1 MEGAFL
7 LILPPEGKALLSAVT
22 LIYIEVL
29 NYLIMCE
36 ILFVMRK
43 FLPLL
48 LLFVLPFMGHAQD
61 EKAGAKKGIITFDSE
76 LTSEMAN
83 PTDNLRKVSVYL
95 EHKKEAEMTN
105 KGLVLGASLIS
116 IFDYQSSNTD
126 SKFAYL
132 MRHPTSSNEIGT
144 SVSEFV
150 IHSAQFSM
158 MGDVNNWISLFTEV
172 LYNPEQSFG
181 PGTITALGR
190 NQLQLRK
197 GMVIF
202 GDLNK
207 FPIYGAIGKMDTPF
221 GQTESVNPFTNST
234 IWHAFGG
241 LGFGAQLSFKKAGF
255 HATVMAIQGG
265 AQFRVLNAPVDET
278 NVPSRVNNF
287 SLDANYTLHL
297 MEQTSLRL
305 GASYL
310 HGTSYIQDFPVEHFN
325 PGKENNP
332 AVSYYTTFLL
342 KGFELKASYATTMDV
357 WPGTYNPNPPLDVYA
372 ASKVSSL
379 SIGAK
384 YNFQP
389 SGKWQYAISGEFSNF
404 VAGATG
410 APWERQNQTVLGFSA
425 TTNHTAK
432 LFVELFS
439 TQGYSPLNWV
449 SGGNFA
455 DPGVTWSDRDAT
467 SFGIVV
473 GTQVS
478 L

>member
-1 MEGAFL
+1 MRKIA
-7 LILPPEGKALLSAVT
+7 T
-22 LIYIEVL
+22 
-29 NYLIMCE
+29 
-36 ILFVMRK
+36 ILF
-43 FLPLL
+43 FLTL
-48 LLFVLPFMGHAQD
+48 VHIHTYAQE
-61 EKAGAKKGIITFDSE
+61 EKGANGKGFITFDAD
-76 LTSEMAN
+76 LTEIMAN
-83 PTDNLRKVSVYL
+83 PTDHLRKVSVYL
-95 EHKKEAEMTN
+95 ENKKMSEAPS

-132 MRHPTSSNEIGT
+132 MRHPTSSNEIGKT
-144 SVSEFV
+144 VSEFV

-197 GMVIF
+197 GFVIF

-207 FPIYGAIGKMDTPF
+207 FPIYGAIGKMDAPF
-221 GQTESVNPFTNST
+221 GQSESVNPFTNST
-234 IWHAFGG
+234 MWHAFGG
-241 LGFGAQLSFKKAGF
+241 LGFGAQLGFKKSGF
-255 HATVMAIQGG
+255 SATVMAIQGG
-265 AQFRVLNAPVDET
+265 AQFRVLNAPVEET

-287 SLDANYTLHL
+287 SLDANYTLNL
-297 MEQTSLRL
+297 MEAASVKV

-310 HGTSYIQDFPVEHFN
+310 HGTSYCQEFPVEHFN

-332 AVSYYTTFLL
+332 AVSYYTTVLM
-342 KGFELKASYATTMDV
+342 KGFELKASYATTMHE

-379 SIGAK
+379 SVGAK
-384 YNFQP
+384 YNFKP
-389 SGKWQYAISGEFSNF
+389 SGKWQYALSGEFSNF
-404 VAGATG
+404 VAGPDG
-410 APWERQNQTVLGFSA
+410 APWERQNQSVLGFSA
-425 TTNHTAK
+425 KNNTAK

-449 SGGNFA
+449 SGGNFT

-467 SFGIVV
+467 SLGIVI